1 MTTTD
6 ETILK
11 ANGAMKPTVP
21 AAIHGALILT
31 PNRLKFESGWVHTP
45 LLMGLYSRGVEI
57 PVDTITDVRPEKW
70 RSIWHVLALNVAVL
84 WPGLL
89 RSLGGN
95 LAVETQSATHH
106 FRVADP
112 EEWVRALAQV
122 GGGQP

>member
-11 ANGAMKPTVP
+11 ANGAMKATVH
-21 AAIHGALILT
+21 AIQGALILT

-45 LLMGLYSRGVEI
+45 LLMDFWGRGVDI
-57 PVDTITDVRPEKW
+57 PVDEITDVRREEW
-70 RSIWHVLALNVAVL
+70 RSIWHVLTLQIMLL
-84 WPGLL
+84 WPGMR

-95 LAVETQSATHH
+95 LAVETRSAAHH

-122 GGGQP
+122 RGGQR